1 LFAQLKADVL
11 AAVDHRIAS
20 TALTGA
26 HDDLA
31 TTGRPSLRHGLRST
45 GGEAPV
51 GTTQRS
57 TREVSINGDGSP
69 ASSVNS
75 HKSAKRIQKFLM
87 DAIPHYSGTGG
98 VHKLRDF
105 EAKMDAYIRQDEDMS
120 PSTVLALAT
129 SRLTDIA
136 SLWWQKHETSIVL
149 EDPRRIRTWKQLSM
163 ALRAQFCPIA
173 SVQNMCD
180 QLHALVQKGS
190 VASYSVEFLRI
201 SLQVRNLGPE
211 EESHS
216 YIRGLKPA
224 VQDLVK
230 TALLKSDG
238 SDICDISV
246 DVLQSTA
253 LSLGDE
259 RLT

>member
-1 LFAQLKADVL
+1 
-11 AAVDHRIAS
+11 
-20 TALTGA
+20 
-26 HDDLA
+26 
-31 TTGRPSLRHGLRST
+31 
-45 GGEAPV
+45 
-51 GTTQRS
+51 
-57 TREVSINGDGSP
+57 
-69 ASSVNS
+69 
-75 HKSAKRIQKFLM
+75 
-87 DAIPHYSGTGG
+87 
-98 VHKLRDF
+98 
-105 EAKMDAYIRQDEDMS
+105 
-120 PSTVLALAT
+120 
-129 SRLTDIA
+129 
-136 SLWWQKHETSIVL
+136 
-149 EDPRRIRTWKQLSM
+149 M

-173 SVQNMCD
+173 SVQNMRD

-190 VASYSVEFLRI
+190 VASYNAEFLRI

-253 LSLGDE
+253 LSLGDGKSLSNPAE
-259 RLT
+259 GLFISRTAAPRGKGGAGAQKKRGHHNNSRAPSGQCLACGQAGHRFKDCGVWKAFQEEAQANLKMKHSKPKEANAAEAHIALCMHAATSEDSLLIDSAASDHMVRNAGWLSDVRPSNTPITVGDGRSICAEGVGTMTIDLPGEEHPLVLTDVL